1 MFDRLH
7 FFCVFTMYMEE
18 PIWGVRANNLQTWI
32 FAGTLMSNMKQE
44 RERIEKKREDILSD
58 PYTLWNQHS
67 FVELRNLTN
76 YNRK

>member
-32 FAGTLMSNMKQE
+32 FAGTLAYVTW
-44 RERIEKKREDILSD
+44 IF
-58 PYTLWNQHS
+58 T
-67 FVELRNLTN
+67 
-76 YNRK
+76 